1 VDEVKEALSSKCFVQ
16 MLMTLKAAI
25 ISEMKIMKL
34 IIRIKS
40 LLKTEKNDAST
51 QDREVLS
58 ELESENKPFLS
69 GK

>member
-1 VDEVKEALSSKCFVQ
+1 MDEVKEALSSKCFVQ

>member
-1 VDEVKEALSSKCFVQ
+1 
-16 MLMTLKAAI
+16 MTLKAAI